1 MKEGTLHTINDS
13 IIDESLI
20 EESILEDQLDNK
32 KERSKLKIFSKIF

>member
-20 EESILEDQLDNK
+20 EESILEDQLNNK
-32 KERSKLKIFSKIF
+32 KELSKLKIFSNIF